1 MINKIKSR
9 LELYKNRKILFKYN
23 GSRNQIEEFV
33 GYIDSLYSN
42 VFTIK
47 LVDTD
52 IIKSFSYNDVLIH
65 KLVFKNVNV

>member
-1 MINKIKSR
+1 MNKIKNKVK
-9 LELYKNRKILFKYN
+9 ENVGIKHKFIFN

-47 LVDTD
+47 TD
-52 IIKSFSYNDVLIH
+52 DSSIKSFSYNDVLIH
-65 KLVFKNVNV
+65 KLVFKSDKT